1 MRELGGQVLG
11 VSRDTAESH
20 RAFAKSLTLGF
31 PLVADPDKAIARAYG
46 LWSPFGSGRV
56 TFVMD
61 RQRVIRAV
69 YKSMFNV
76 VGHVDQA
83 ILALRDILA
92 RDGGGGVTPG
102 SGPS

>member
-11 VSRDTAESH
+11 VSHDTAESH

-31 PLVADPDKAIARAYG
+31 PLVADPEKKISRAYG
-46 LWSPFGSGRV
+46 LWSLFGAGRV

-61 RQRVIRAV
+61 RRRIIRAV
-69 YKSMFNV
+69 YKSTFNV

-83 ILALRDILA
+83 ILSLRAILA
-92 RDGGGGVTPG
+92 DQGPPPPG
-102 SGPS
+102 